1 MQMLHVVQPDKPA
14 TAATATAA
22 TAARATACQLY
33 RLTPAWKPAIVFMC
47 HQYDVVQV
55 QVQLQVQVQEKI
67 RRRSVRSDN
76 RVRSRVTIEKEK
88 EKEEEE
94 SRDGGHGRGTS
105 NCHVRLPGRDG
116 IISIVSSHRFL
127 AFSLPHPL
135 SVHCSLQS
143 VVYGWGPVNLV
154 IFHDVLI
161 MWLEQR
167 TQSPQSWSTAGVVPF
182 HLWANEAWPV
192 WNGKWPSQ
200 WPNGQMARLKSLWLA
215 WVTALDS
222 IGKIDHAQSA
232 VGGACGPSSILAIK
246 KGFEYSKMS
255 DALLAGSGS
264 GFHCL

>member
-76 RVRSRVTIEKEK
+76 RVRSCVAIEK

-94 SRDGGHGRGTS
+94 SRDGGRGRGTS

-127 AFSLPHPL
+127 AFSLAHPL
-135 SVHCSLQS
+135 SVH
-143 VVYGWGPVNLV
+143 VNTHGGHYDLLPGN
-154 IFHDVLI
+154 IYFSK
-161 MWLEQR
+161 Q
-167 TQSPQSWSTAGVVPF
+167 T
-182 HLWANEAWPV
+182 
-192 WNGKWPSQ
+192 KPSDCQ
-200 WPNGQMARLKSLWLA
+200 HHKQLA
-215 WVTALDS
+215 
-222 IGKIDHAQSA
+222 K
-232 VGGACGPSSILAIK
+232 CN
-246 KGFEYSKMS
+246 
-255 DALLAGSGS
+255 
-264 GFHCL
+264 